1 MPLER
6 ANSKSSLLAEL
17 EALKAR
23 IEVEDAAEPS
33 GEPPIVFVLDDTL
46 ACPTCHRQLP
56 ARRAEI
62 HARACE
68 RLRIKPSAAQVAA
81 AREADAIR
89 ARARARAAATADE
102 GDDDAAEASTVEAD
116 DDEEAQRIAALM
128 QFH

>member
-1 MPLER
+1 M
-6 ANSKSSLLAEL
+6 
-17 EALKAR
+17 
-23 IEVEDAAEPS
+23 
-33 GEPPIVFVLDDTL
+33 

-68 RLRIKPSAAQVAA
+68 RLQIKPSAAQVAA

-89 ARARARAAATADE
+89 ARARARAASTADE

>member
-62 HARACE
+62 HACTMTMRGAGP
-68 RLRIKPSAAQVAA
+68 LSAA
-81 AREADAIR
+81 RR
-89 ARARARAAATADE
+89 ARLGTRP
-102 GDDDAAEASTVEAD
+102 
-116 DDEEAQRIAALM
+116 Q
-128 QFH
+128 